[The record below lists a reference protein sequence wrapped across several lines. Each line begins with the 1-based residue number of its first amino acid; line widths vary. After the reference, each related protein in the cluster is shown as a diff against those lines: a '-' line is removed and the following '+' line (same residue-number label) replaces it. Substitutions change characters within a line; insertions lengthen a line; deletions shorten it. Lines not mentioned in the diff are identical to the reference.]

1 MSFNIDCLC
10 SGVLYCLIS
19 AWFDFIMSGLCKYNL
34 FLCFCRPIS
43 LLKFCEVSVFS
54 CCIMASS
61 LDMSLDDRIKNR
73 SNRGGRGRG
82 GRGRAQPG
90 RGPSG
95 ALNGG
100 RMAGAVNSRRMTGA
114 GNGGRT
120 SGAVR
125 RGPLMVNT
133 RPSSY
138 AIAKASSKSW
148 MLIHVLENL
157 IC

>member
-1 MSFNIDCLC
+1 
-10 SGVLYCLIS
+10 
-19 AWFDFIMSGLCKYNL
+19 
-34 FLCFCRPIS
+34 
-43 LLKFCEVSVFS
+43 
-54 CCIMASS
+54 MASS

-82 GRGRAQPG
+82 GRGRVQSG

-100 RMAGAVNSRRMTGA
+100 RMAGAVNSRRITGA

-138 AIAKASSKSW
+138 AIAKASSK
-148 MLIHVLENL
+148 IVDAYT
-157 IC
+157 CA